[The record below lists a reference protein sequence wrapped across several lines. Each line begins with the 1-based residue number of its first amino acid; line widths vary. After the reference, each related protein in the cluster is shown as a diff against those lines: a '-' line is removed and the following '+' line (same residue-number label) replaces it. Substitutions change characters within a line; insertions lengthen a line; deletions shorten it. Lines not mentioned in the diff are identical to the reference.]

1 MTFQQA
7 EELVH
12 VGHGA
17 PLVVQ
22 EVGLRI
28 FRVSRRVGRLQR
40 QRWIIGKDKT
50 GQHVSPGGKV
60 GVVRGVDL
68 QQGIALV
75 VEELN
80 ALPLAAGGGFTD
92 VKRAC
97 PLVEEQAQIQ
107 RARVQHQPGMA
118 VQVLVGEAS
127 DLLVN
132 GVVVAADAFG
142 FAHRLQ
148 RAQDL
153 ADLIAQSPGVVTHA
167 GKGQLCFADIH

>member
-1 MTFQQA
+1 M
-7 EELVH
+7 
-12 VGHGA
+12 
-17 PLVVQ
+17 
-22 EVGLRI
+22 
-28 FRVSRRVGRLQR
+28 
-40 QRWIIGKDKT
+40 
-50 GQHVSPGGKV
+50 
-60 GVVRGVDL
+60 
-68 QQGIALV
+68 

-153 ADLIAQSPGVVTHA
+153 ADLTAQSPGVVTHA